1 MLGTDS
7 SSDGISPATC
17 YHELGKLTSQGFFL
31 KIFSHALQRLWKAHR
46 LTKAYYIAFW
56 LFGTALLCLGPLLQ
70 FYSTAVLNS
79 NNTSIYGSVYQ
90 NAIAAFPSLH
100 QWISELGYGVFSIC
114 SAIVMLFSLHATT
127 YRGIFIRAFITSAAT
142 LTTLDLIS
150 DVYTGK
156 FTIAATLTNLSCN
169 IAGGLIVAAALVLV
183 IRATKAISTA
193 TDDHISTQ
201 NFLSIVT
208 PPLAGAIIILVAYYI
223 IGLFFKLVPANIEVV
238 IQPDNRGYVRFTPS
252 HDLESPICK
261 AGCEKNSE
269 TLKKFGFLTGA
280 GTIKEMATLKH
291 AKGPL
296 ELLWVKSKDNSTYSV
311 TISAISNCYGLD
323 AKKIKPPSFKSF
335 KENNVKK
342 MSISMDDGGGH
353 LALVAPHSHLDIPE
367 SEDISFYVSKV
378 GEGKQELEL
387 TRLLSGKSDF
397 DYWSTAPNYKFI
409 ISGALSQGDDLT
421 GIIPKSRLFEIT
433 INEKKYTIY
442 LNSNSLGSLDKEAS
456 CNYLDISN
464 LGKPNSLP
472 LKNLSGSAGIV
483 VNIER
488 QLTDDKVYFSKGS
501 AVTVRGSQG
510 WLSTE
515 KVQASEAKNFVRHGT
530 LGELHFTGN
539 VKTFFLNGAA
549 ITTSELDWISI
560 TNANLI
566 GRMDQEGNLFFSG
579 IGQNIWRGK
588 NRLTQTRWENIDT
601 STQAVLLSILGL
613 SIAALFGFFVNSMR
627 ENKKT
632 ELF

>member
-1 MLGTDS
+1 MS
-7 SSDGISPATC
+7 
-17 YHELGKLTSQGFFL
+17 
-31 KIFSHALQRLWKAHR
+31 
-46 LTKAYYIAFW
+46 KAYYVAFW

-79 NNTSIYGSVYQ
+79 NNSSIYGSVYQ

-114 SAIVMLFSLHATT
+114 SAIVMLLSLHATT
-127 YRGIFIRAFITSAAT
+127 YRGIFIRAFITSAST
-142 LTTLDLIS
+142 LTTLDLIC
-150 DVYTGK
+150 DAYLGK
-156 FTIAATLTNLSCN
+156 LSIAATLTNVFCN
-169 IAGGLIVAAALVLV
+169 IAGGLIIAAALILI

-201 NFLSIVT
+201 KSLAIAT
-208 PPLAGAIIILVAYYI
+208 PPIAGLIIILIAYYI

-238 IQPDNRGYVRFTPS
+238 IQPDNRGHIRFTPS
-252 HDLESPICK
+252 HDLEPPICPS
-261 AGCEKNSE
+261 GCEKNSDSQ
-269 TLKKFGFLTGA
+269 KKFGFLAGS
-280 GTIKEMATLKH
+280 GTIQEMATLKH

-296 ELLWVKSKDNSTYSV
+296 ELLWAKSKDNSTYSV
-311 TISAISNCYGLD
+311 TVSAISNCFGLD
-323 AKKIKPPSFKSF
+323 PKKIKPPSFKSF

-378 GEGKQELEL
+378 GDGKQELEL
-387 TRLLSGKSDF
+387 TRLLGGTSDF
-397 DYWSTAPNYKFI
+397 DYWSTASNYKFV
-409 ISGALSQGDDLT
+409 ISAALSQGDDLT
-421 GIIPKSRLFEIT
+421 GIIPKSRSFEIT

-442 LNSNSLGSLDKEAS
+442 LNSNSLGALDKEAS
-456 CNYLDISN
+456 CSYLDMSS

-472 LKNLSGSAGIV
+472 LNNLSGSAGVV

-488 QLTDDKVYFSKGS
+488 QLTDDKIYFSKGS
-501 AVTVRGSQG
+501 SVTVRGSQG

-515 KVQASEAKNFVRHGT
+515 KIQASEAQKFVQSGT
-530 LGELHFTGN
+530 LGELYFTGS
-539 VKTFFLNGAA
+539 VKSFSLNGAA
-549 ITTSELDWISI
+549 ITTSKLDWISI
-560 TNANLI
+560 TNAKLI

-613 SIAALFGFFVNSMR
+613 SIAALFGFFVNSIK
-627 ENKKT
+627 ENKKV
-632 ELF
+632 ELL